1 MLQMEISQVCISQLP
16 AEKKMDLADDVMRL
30 LQVREKNKEMTKDW
44 LLFISTSNV
53 KFTPGEIYLAFK
65 MALSREI
72 LDSKGNEIDLFPEL
86 SNNAT
91 GKVIAAY
98 LRFKNENDSYQK
110 AKEKLKSLT
119 TPKTEISETEIKKL
133 KEDFLKMVFDEI
145 VSNGYCSDAH
155 HLFLELEKSGKL
167 NISIEEK
174 KKLYEEQLKI
184 HIPIQKEEIRL
195 KGSYSAKHLLQNFQ
209 ERLDSGKPLTTVV
222 NRCRDITVSNYLKD
236 YLKDFET
243 FKNVF
248 ES

>member
-1 MLQMEISQVCISQLP
+1 
-16 AEKKMDLADDVMRL
+16 MDLADDVMRL

-44 LLFISTSNV
+44 LLFISTSNF
-53 KFTPGEIYLAFK
+53 KITAGEIYLAFK

-98 LRFKNENDSYQK
+98 LRFKNENDSYHR

-119 TPKTEISETEIKKL
+119 TPKMEISEIEKKRI
-133 KEDFLKMVFDEI
+133 KEDFLKIVFDEI
-145 VSNGYCSDAH
+145 VANGHCPDAH
-155 HLFLELEKSGKL
+155 HLFFELEKSGKL

-174 KKLYEEQLKI
+174 KKLYDEQLKI

-195 KGSYSAKHLLQNFQ
+195 KGAYSAKHLLQNFQ
-209 ERLDSGKPLTTVV
+209 ERVDSGKPLIAVV
-222 NRCRDITVSNYLKD
+222 NKCRNITVSNYLKD

-243 FKNVF
+243 FKKVF
-248 ES
+248 EL